1 MTTRKTLLAAVAAAV
16 LSATPLA
23 AQVPIGSLTG
33 PGTTVQG
40 TVGEVFG
47 DKFVLRDNSGAILV
61 KLGPDAVRRIE
72 VQPGERLTVIG
83 KPKGMGSFDAF
94 TLVRENG
101 ERIEV
106 RPVPGPMPRS
116 ERERRAETRM
126 APAQISERELRARL
140 AALGYSD
147 VRDIERKPRHFEV
160 TARNPRGERVELHV
174 DYEGSVYKELWL
186 DARRGDRR

>member
-72 VQPGERLTVIG
+72 VQSGERLTVIG